1 MAIEFHCEHC
11 GKLVRAADEHAG
23 KRGKCPGCQ
32 QSVYIPNPEIE
43 PLPIAPLD
51 REDQQRQRDLL
62 DETRRLT
69 EEIRHERDTPPPEA
83 PRGTKQPRPAP
94 EGDARLSHV
103 VMQEAVVNYAKAM
116 AAGDLG
122 RAAELNREIRR
133 DFRLA
138 EEVIQRI
145 MVDEIPPAELAD
157 IPRPVL
163 IAFFKQLRE
172 KK

>member
-11 GKLVRAADEHAG
+11 GKLVRAADEYAG

-32 QSVYIPNPEIE
+32 QSVYIPTPEIE
-43 PLPIAPLD
+43 PLPIAPVD
-51 REDQQRQRDLL
+51 REDLRRQRELL

-69 EEIRHERDTPPPEA
+69 EKITRERDTLPPEPA
-83 PRGTKQPRPAP
+83 RPAKQARP
-94 EGDARLSHV
+94 AAEGDARLSHV
-103 VMQEAVVNYAKAM
+103 VMQEAVINYAKAM
-116 AAGDLG
+116 AAGDLE
-122 RAAELNREIRR
+122 RAEELGREIRR
-133 DFRLA
+133 DPRLG

-163 IAFFKQLRE
+163 IGFFKQLRE

>member
-11 GKLVRAADEHAG
+11 GKLVRAADEYAG

-32 QSVYIPNPEIE
+32 QSVYIPTPEIE
-43 PLPIAPLD
+43 PLPFAPVD
-51 REDQQRQRDLL
+51 REDEQRQRELL

-69 EEIRHERDTPPPEA
+69 ETIMHERDTLPPEP
-83 PRGTKQPRPAP
+83 PRAAKQPRPAP

-103 VMQEAVVNYAKAM
+103 VMEEAVVNYAKAM
-116 AAGDLG
+116 AAGNLE
-122 RAAELNREIRR
+122 RAEELMRDIRA
-133 DFRLA
+133 DSRLA
-138 EEVIQRI
+138 DEVIQRI

>member
-11 GKLVRAADEHAG
+11 GKLVRAADEYAG

-32 QSVYIPNPEIE
+32 QSVYIPTPEIE
-43 PLPIAPLD
+43 PLSILPVD
-51 REDQQRQRDLL
+51 KDDEQRQRELL

-69 EEIRHERDTPPPEA
+69 QTIMHERDNLPPEV
-83 PRGTKQPRPAP
+83 PRAAKQPRPVP
-94 EGDARLSHV
+94 EGDARLSHA
-103 VMQEAVVNYAKAM
+103 VMEEAVVNYAKAM
-116 AAGDLG
+116 AAGDLE
-122 RAAELNREIRR
+122 RAAELTREIRR

-138 EEVIQRI
+138 DEIIQRV

>member
-11 GKLVRAADEHAG
+11 GKLVRAADEYAG

-32 QSVYIPNPEIE
+32 QSVYIPTPEIE
-43 PLPIAPLD
+43 PLSISPVD
-51 REDQQRQRDLL
+51 KDDEQRQRELL

-69 EEIRHERDTPPPEA
+69 QTIMHERDNLPPEA
-83 PRGTKQPRPAP
+83 PRTAKQPRPAP
-94 EGDARLSHV
+94 EGDARLSHAI
-103 VMQEAVVNYAKAM
+103 MEEAVVNYARAM
-116 AAGDLG
+116 AAGDLE
-122 RAAELNREIRR
+122 RAEELTREIRR

-138 EEVIQRI
+138 DEIIQRV

>member
-11 GKLVRAADEHAG
+11 SKLVRAADEYAG
-23 KRGKCPGCQ
+23 KRGAPWLPAERLHSQLRNRAAAHCP
-32 QSVYIPNPEIE
+32 
-43 PLPIAPLD
+43 AD
-51 REDQQRQRDLL
+51 RETARQRELL

-69 EEIRHERDTPPPEA
+69 EKITRERDTLPPEPA
-83 PRGTKQPRPAP
+83 RPAKQARP
-94 EGDARLSHV
+94 AAEGDARLSHV
-103 VMQEAVVNYAKAM
+103 VMQEAVINYAKAM
-116 AAGDLG
+116 AAGDLE
-122 RAAELNREIRR
+122 RAEELGREIRR
-133 DFRLA
+133 DPRLG

-163 IAFFKQLRE
+163 IGFFKQLRE